1 MVPHFKISLYTI
13 KQKLKHFKYRIMK
26 NLFSIILVMAISI
39 AAKANVADSVK
50 HTKGIQ
56 SVEILI
62 DKKVRDTT
70 YTRNDTTV
78 IRFGHLKIKVNPKN
92 ICVTTD
98 SSKIKKK
105 KPKYIENNWLGL
117 DLGLCGAVGEKFSA
131 STLPANLTY
140 NPFDDLRQTKSI
152 NVKLYLLQQRVNL
165 VNHRLNFRWGV
176 GLNWNNY
183 RFNNNLNLYT
193 NNQPHVMY
201 AINDSVKFTKNK
213 WVNKY
218 VTVPLMLELK
228 LGKNDSWKAF
238 RIAAGVEMNLA
249 LEAWQKQV
257 SGERGKQKR
266 FEGNYNLAQ
275 TPINFAV
282 RLGVGKINFYGTYA
296 ITPLFNPSQQS
307 STISPNVINP
317 QSKFYP
323 WAVGIQLNGL

>member
-105 KPKYIENNWLGL
+105 KPKNIENNWLGL
-117 DLGLCGAVGEKFSA
+117 DLGLCNMNSPTVLMS
-131 STLPANLTY
+131 NLYKATSHV
-140 NPFDDLRQTKSI
+140 DLQQSKCI
-152 NVKLYLLQQRVNL
+152 NVKLYLIEQRINL
-165 VNHRLNFRWGV
+165 VQHKLNFRWGA
-176 GLNWNNY
+176 GITWNNY
-183 RFNNNLNLYT
+183 RFNGDSKNINLLRDKSNGTIYT
-193 NNQPHVMY
+193 QM
-201 AINDSVKFTKNK
+201 DSVKFTKNK

-266 FEGNYNLAQ
+266 FEGNYNLTQ
-275 TPINFAV
+275 FPINYVV
-282 RLGVGKINFYGTYA
+282 RLGVGKLNFYGTYA
-296 ITPLFNPSQQS
+296 MSPMFNNSQTNYYYLPKS
-307 STISPNVINP
+307 
-317 QSKFYP
+317 YP